1 MIQIDREL
9 TGPVVG
15 SAADES
21 MGVGVALDPAVTF
34 DDEIRIFFHDI
45 DHAVLKFF
53 KGRNIVFKGDHGV
66 FYIIGVDIKVLGA
79 SDNFAFLTVML
90 VSMVG
95 PPS

>member
-15 SAADES
+15 GAPNES
-21 MGVGVALDPAVTF
+21 MGIGVAFDPAVTF

-66 FYIIGVDIKVLGA
+66 FYIIGVDLKD
-79 SDNFAFLTVML
+79 SR
-90 VSMVG
+90 SVG
-95 PPS
+95 